1 MMNEEWVTMTEAAS
15 RLNVRR
21 TKISRLA
28 ARGVIQTK
36 ENPLDARAKLVN
48 FTELRAL
55 FEQYGPRMVDDDKD

>member
-1 MMNEEWVTMTEAAS
+1 MNEEWITMTEAAD
-15 RLNVRR
+15 RLKIRR

-36 ENPLDARAKLVN
+36 ENPLDARVKLVN

-55 FEQYGPRMVDDDKD
+55 FDQYGPRLGDDDE